1 MATHTT
7 SEVPWLDSSQ
17 PLPLITARRPRADA
31 ATLLAWYVALLLIIP
46 NRLVVAGLSFNLT
59 PSLLFGLGLGMW
71 WAGAQLTSN
80 LGAAKGRNAVRTGLF
95 GFLAANVASYGY
107 ATYNYLPGDELKAA
121 DRSSLTIV
129 GYIMVGILVVD
140 GVRTLARLN
149 LLLVVVVNS
158 ATVVAIVGL
167 LQFFLNV
174 DISKPFEF
182 IPGLRPVAPLT
193 FVLERSIFR
202 RPAGTTG
209 HPIEFGVLTAMVLP
223 LAVHYAFYRPRRP
236 RTGLLS
242 PAWWRWSCV
251 MLIGMGALVS
261 LSRSAILGLV
271 AGAAI
276 LLPTWP
282 PKRRARALATVAG
295 FTVFMR
301 LLVPG
306 LIGTLLSL
314 FKNLGNDPSIQGRTN
329 DYSSAGKQI
338 REHLLFGR
346 GFGTYLPSR
355 YGPLDNQYLGSMVE
369 TGLVGV
375 AALVIMM
382 FTAVAAARA
391 ARRVSDSEATRDLA
405 QSLAASVVILI
416 AAYATYDAFGFSMAT
431 GLSFVIVGACGV
443 LLRLARAGTLDDAGT
458 LRRAPSALGAAAGAR
473 R

>member
-1 MATHTT
+1 MAWPDV
-7 SEVPWLDSSQ
+7 SGPD
-17 PLPLITARRPRADA
+17 RPAGRVGRRADA
-31 ATLLAWYVALLLIIP
+31 ATLLCWYAGILLIIP
-46 NRLVVAGLSFNLT
+46 NHLVIAGLSFNLT
-59 PSLLFGLGLGMW
+59 PSLLLGLGLGMW
-71 WAGAQLTSN
+71 WFCAQLVSN

-95 GFLAANVASYGY
+95 LFLAANIASYGY

-121 DRSSLTIV
+121 DRSTLTMV

-140 GVRTLARLN
+140 GVRSLVRLDA
-149 LLLVVVVNS
+149 LLLVVVNTT
-158 ATVVAIVGL
+158 AVVAIVGL
-167 LQFFLNV
+167 LQFFINI
-174 DISKPFEF
+174 DISKPFEL
-182 IPGLRPVAPLT
+182 IPGLHPVAPLS

-223 LAVHYAFYRPRRP
+223 LAVHYAFYRPLRQA
-236 RTGLLS
+236 TGQLS
-242 PAWWRWSCV
+242 AAWWRWATV
-251 MLIGMGALVS
+251 TLIGMGALIS

-271 AGAAI
+271 AGGII

-282 PKRRARALATVAG
+282 PRRRVRALATIAG

-314 FKNLGNDPSIQGRTN
+314 FKNLGGDPSIQGRTN
-329 DYSSAGKQI
+329 DYAAAGKQI
-338 REHLLFGR
+338 HDHLLFGR

-369 TGLVGV
+369 TGVVGV
-375 AALVIMM
+375 ASLVIMM
-382 FTAVAAARA
+382 FTAVAAVRA
-391 ARRVSDSEATRDLA
+391 SRRVSEDVVTRDLA

-431 GLSFVIVGACGV
+431 GLSFVLIGACGV
-443 LLRLARAGTLDDAGT
+443 LLRLSQLSRN
-458 LRRAPSALGAAAGAR
+458 AAGREAVP
-473 R
+473 